1 MPLFCTLANQF
12 ATTTTPEPTLFEN
25 KGYPLM
31 FETKQK
37 HMFFVDPGE
46 DLNDEGKRIVH
57 KFYGAPLSVLHAAI
71 TYNGGTNYGLS
82 IMRATN
88 LGFIEPASSLNRY
101 KYHYNVSFGQS
112 FNVISKITVNDHKI
126 NPIFCAV
133 TLPNETQLSLG
144 RSTSLITAKHG
155 ESFEVVS
162 SLSVSNH
169 NITPTYTTVNIPES
183 YLYTS
188 TFTTS
193 YVIDNI
199 LFKNYAGA
207 NIKLMNETKFITL
220 KSGDNISIISGSEY
234 NDEYFVRFGNEVGNT
249 VTISATNTHSVEH
262 GAEMVTASA
271 STSGKTINLTN
282 TYSTGYGALKLFSII
297 PGNNVYMEFSDNNRD
312 ITINSYNTH
321 VVTHVFTASADS
333 SNKFV
338 SMHLSN
344 AGTNPNYSPL
354 NIKGG
359 TGINVTGSGD
369 TFTITNSSTNTDTKL
384 STISNTITSYLIGK
398 STKPSTSSIDTSTGY
413 TNPSVFMNSGI
424 LYSDNSRTIVSKVHD
439 SNPAANNLIVH
450 DIRVVTAL
458 PSNASQYPNTLFLVT
473 GGDNP
478 VINPS
483 TQPTIDTSFYP
494 TYYTVTITIN
504 TGVQSINVNGTN
516 YTSSTSIKVEEGS
529 DVTWTATAKVNYY
542 MNTTSGTISNISAA
556 ATISPTA
563 SKNIE
568 ITNPTGSIGQNACP
582 YFSTTRT
589 TCAFTNVTDKAKYKC
604 NSNCGAID
612 WSPIT

>member
-31 FETKQK
+31 FETKQR

-71 TYNGGTNYGLS
+71 TNNGTNYGLS
-82 IMRATN
+82 NMRQTD
-88 LGFIEPASSLNRY
+88 LGFIEPASSLNRF

-144 RSTSLITAKHG
+144 RSTSSITAKHG

-188 TFTTS
+188 AFITIS
-193 YVIDNI
+193 AIGSSSNI
-199 LFKNYAGA
+199 LLRKHAGA
-207 NIKLMNETKFITL
+207 NIKLMNETNFITL
-220 KSGDNISIISGSEY
+220 KSGNNINIISGSEY
-234 NDEYFVRFGNEVGNT
+234 NDKLVSIGNEVGNT
-249 VTISATNTHSVEH
+249 ITISATNTHSVEH

-282 TYSTGYGALKLFSII
+282 TYSTGDGALKLFSII

-312 ITINSYNTH
+312 ITINSFNTH

-413 TNPSVFMNSGI
+413 TNPSVFMKSGI
-424 LYSDNSRTIVSKVHD
+424 LYSDNSRTIVSKVHN

-473 GGDNP
+473 GG
-478 VINPS
+478 
-483 TQPTIDTSFYP
+483 
-494 TYYTVTITIN
+494 
-504 TGVQSINVNGTN
+504 
-516 YTSSTSIKVEEGS
+516 
-529 DVTWTATAKVNYY
+529 
-542 MNTTSGTISNISAA
+542 
-556 ATISPTA
+556 
-563 SKNIE
+563 
-568 ITNPTGSIGQNACP
+568 
-582 YFSTTRT
+582 
-589 TCAFTNVTDKAKYKC
+589 
-604 NSNCGAID
+604 
-612 WSPIT
+612 